1 MAQTI
6 EWKKRAAAQGQSL
19 EDVEKAFLDS
29 AYMMVQAKAAP
40 IMRAPYRVGFEII
53 HHTDDNTRLVGIFVF
68 RVNKDLYFAPVFFIN
83 GSIKGT
89 DLFYRHGTKSFVPLN
104 ERWLEYLISMAETS
118 EGKGVPIS
126 ERINTRR
133 QLNLQN
139 VVNPPSVMSGSY
151 KYASVEVPD
160 AAEIK
165 RLAHEAWEE
174 IKVAGITALPTESI
188 LRRFITNDGGF
199 SAIKKIANAAKHD
212 KDFAE
217 ALLLGS
223 SPENYMPEITATKEA
238 SEGPKPVLTIHFNA
252 LHNPNVKV
260 ASQDQILKGYVIDDA
275 RPKEAMN
282 EVIYESNER
291 SLQSV
296 TVPGVY
302 QVLVADGSTREMI
315 CGYHRHMLQEDSAMC
330 SPNSVPTSTFDA
342 FSSVLP
348 FTLVETDSRKSIDL
362 DLFPQAKTYRVLG
375 KFEKDLTADLGA
387 SEPKSG
393 EMYRLLN
400 LKTRSISEPVYV
412 ESVAKRDLG
421 MTEVSIRQCHCDKPV
436 TILLNPDFDGFDQG
450 SKIAGKC
457 CVWISVKSEKKT
469 GDYPG
474 ASSYHHA
481 DSDIQI
487 GDLHA
492 INEFIF
498 REGFVK
504 GAVDKTH
511 GQYLLRLRASERN
524 APGAVM
530 NKIAARL
537 ALMVH
542 CAVDESDADHI
553 LKQADE
559 HDRYMFLYQPA
570 EVLATKFAHNLRFPQ
585 FPEFY
590 DNMNSDYN
598 VMEQPRSQ
606 IAVQADRDIPY
617 IEKHRI
623 GDKVQFEAGDNMDTA
638 TPMQLY
644 QMSQE
649 RGVGA
654 MFEHGV
660 VGSLTNTFDSAAM
673 IDTYMPDLLAGLDR
687 IGRILFL
694 FYWKPEDFAQAF
706 GSDDQSQL
714 ENKLVSN
721 FKSYGDLLID
731 LLQKT
736 KQRQQGSVSMS

>member
-1 MAQTI
+1 
-6 EWKKRAAAQGQSL
+6 
-19 EDVEKAFLDS
+19 
-29 AYMMVQAKAAP
+29 MMVQAKAAP
-40 IMRAPYRVGFEII
+40 IMRAPYRVGFEIV

-83 GSIKGT
+83 GNIKGT

-118 EGKGVPIS
+118 EGKGVPVS

-139 VVNPPSVMSGSY
+139 VVNPPSVMSGAS

-160 AAEIK
+160 AAEVK

-260 ASQDQILKGYVIDDA
+260 ASQDQILKGYVIEDS

-296 TVPGVY
+296 TMPGVY
-302 QVLVADGSTREMI
+302 QVLVTDGSTREMI
-315 CGYHRHMLQEDSAMC
+315 CGYHRPMLREDAAANV
-330 SPNSVPTSTFDA
+330 PNSYPISQFDA

-348 FTLVETDSRKSIDL
+348 FTLVETDSRKSVDM
-362 DLFPQAKTYRVLG
+362 DVYPQAKTYRVLG
-375 KFEKDLTADLGA
+375 KFEKELTADLGT

-393 EMYRLLN
+393 EMYRMLN

-412 ESVAKRDLG
+412 ESVAKKDLG
-421 MTEVSIRQCHCDKPV
+421 MTEVEIRHCHCDKPITV
-436 TILLNPDFDGFDQG
+436 LLNPDFEGFDQG

-457 CVWISVKSEKKT
+457 CVWLPIKSEKKT
-469 GDYPG
+469 DYPG
-474 ASSYHHA
+474 ASAYHHA
-481 DSDIQI
+481 DTDVQL
-487 GDLHA
+487 GDLQA

-524 APGAVM
+524 APGAMM
-530 NKIAARL
+530 NKLAARL

-553 LKQADE
+553 LKQAD
-559 HDRYMFLYQPA
+559 DNGRYMFLYQAA
-570 EVLATKFAHNLRFPQ
+570 ETLATKSAHNLRFPQ

-590 DNMNSDYN
+590 DNMNSDFN
-598 VMEQPRSQ
+598 VMEQPHSQ

-721 FKSYGDLLID
+721 FKSYGDLLIE